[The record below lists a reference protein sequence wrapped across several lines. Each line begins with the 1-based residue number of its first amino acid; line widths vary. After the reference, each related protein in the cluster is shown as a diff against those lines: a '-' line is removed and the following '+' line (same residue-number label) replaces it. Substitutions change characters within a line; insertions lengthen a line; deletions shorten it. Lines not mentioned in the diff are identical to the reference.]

1 VVRPVA
7 AIFAVVAGTLV
18 AQEEAVNAA
27 MRLAAQGKLHE
38 AEAVLTSASQQFP
51 RDADIRYRLGL
62 ILLKQKK
69 ADEAVQ
75 QLQAAVSVDDSNVF
89 TWLALGDARLQ
100 QGKRA
105 EAVDAAERAKQLAGS
120 SAPAWKALSV
130 LQGRLGD
137 KVDQALSLEKV
148 VKLIPED
155 RDGYIRLANVLL
167 EIHDCGRAGKAAD
180 AGLQRYARDP
190 ELLRLRGLAM
200 YGLGLKAEALD
211 SFMSAMDAGPANEL
225 VHSSVESLV
234 ADAGDRLAELRG
246 RLQKFRQVRPDS
258 PLGPYLL
265 GIVSPS
271 DGDQFRLLKESIE
284 IDSGFWP
291 AWFQL
296 HKWYLEHDNRPEALT
311 ALETTIRLNPLHEA
325 AHFALAEMYAQAGD
339 REKALKHRQEH
350 NRIRSGSA
358 QH

>member
-1 VVRPVA
+1 VIRRVVV
-7 AIFAVVAGTLV
+7 ILGIVAGSLV
-18 AQEEAVNAA
+18 AQEEAVTAA
-27 MRLAAQGKLHE
+27 MRLAAQGKLRE

-51 RDADIRYRLGL
+51 RDADVRYRLGL
-62 ILLKQKK
+62 ILLKQRKT
-69 ADEAVQ
+69 DEAVQ
-75 QLQAAVSVDDSNVF
+75 QLQVAVSVDDSNVF

-105 EAVDAAERAKQLAGS
+105 EAVDAAARAKLLAGS

-130 LQGRLGD
+130 LQGGLGN
-137 KVDQALSLEKV
+137 KVDQVLSLEKV

-155 RDGYIRLANVLL
+155 RDGYIRLANVRLD
-167 EIHDCGRAGKAAD
+167 IHDCAGAGKAAD
-180 AGLQRYARDP
+180 AGLQGYPRDP

-211 SFMSAMDAGPANEL
+211 SFLSAMDAAPANEL
-225 VHSSVESLV
+225 VHSSIESLV
-234 ADAGDRLAELRG
+234 ADAGDRLPEVRV
-246 RLQKFRQVRPDS
+246 RLQRFQQARPDS

-265 GIVSPS
+265 AIVSPS
-271 DGDQFRLLKESIE
+271 DVDQFRLLKGSIE

-325 AHFALAEMYAQAGD
+325 AHFALAEMYAQSGD

-358 QH
+358 KH